1 MLELLEYLR
10 RHAVTYS
17 FCGDI
22 ANLYRML
29 GRLLEDEGKVTLSQK
44 AYANVNLIEEGMPIR
59 KKIIP
64 KFDAEL
70 NATVDKMIQESV

>member
-1 MLELLEYLR
+1 
-10 RHAVTYS
+10 
-17 FCGDI
+17 
-22 ANLYRML
+22 ML

-44 AYANVNLIEEGMPIR
+44 AYANVNLIEEGMPMR